1 MSTLY
6 VNCKVCRINKSD
18 INTQTQERTKKPVV
32 MVHTEYCGNFSMAA
46 GVIPV
51 ASPKEDYTNT
61 TRPKSYPTSCLQSP
75 KAPLFP
81 ASTSS
86 LL

>member
-1 MSTLY
+1 MKTGHKHTDTKTP
-6 VNCKVCRINKSD
+6 NTRENKD
-18 INTQTQERTKKPVV
+18 QHQKPVL

-51 ASPKEDYTNT
+51 ASPKEDYTYT

-75 KAPLFP
+75 KAPFLP